1 MPSSLVSKDQIA
13 SNLVAI
19 QSRIVAAAEGAGR
32 AADSVT
38 LIAVTKS
45 VGVREVEILYELGV
59 RHFGENRPEDCGG
72 KVAVLPADA
81 VWHEIGNL
89 QRRKA
94 KTAVALFQRIDA
106 VDRLEL
112 AEELQKRCEEL
123 QLQRGVLIEVNV
135 SGEAAKHGVSPGEVG
150 EMLASIR
157 TLPSLTVH
165 GLMTMAPFD
174 APESVLRPVFSGLR
188 QLAEQHALPVV
199 SMGMTDDFELAIAE
213 GATEVRIGRA
223 LFV

>member
-19 QSRIVAAAEGAGR
+19 QSRIVAAAEGSGR

-72 KVAVLPADA
+72 KVAALPADA

-94 KTAVALFQRIDA
+94 KTAVALFQRID
-106 VDRLEL
+106 
-112 AEELQKRCEEL
+112 EL